1 MSKLVT
7 LNGSNDQEL
16 LSSIFDNEIVV
27 FEDIQGSKIWVNWDG
42 KEFTIKPKSIGSE
55 SINLIDLA
63 MQNYYNPAIKFFE
76 SLDIRVKSLLNRK
89 WWFCFEY
96 FPDNQPANIEYS
108 RVPKN
113 NLVLTALNKS
123 GKYDFSIE
131 ELDEYARLFDVDI
144 LPIVFQ
150 GKLTERMVEAIKYF
164 INTSEDDLEYIFGE
178 KSFAFFF
185 YKILNPS
192 SQNSFLMEDE
202 DYQSNLEKLIV
213 RTKKGDLS
221 FEILNPLY
229 KRISDNNSTDFV
241 EIYTLILVNFLNFC
255 QSFNLDEVKLK
266 GSKRDEI
273 YIYLISKL
281 FNVYISEVKQDLLDF
296 DFTVPEFFD
305 KEKFKINTELISN
318 KLTKDY
324 IKESDKLEYIF
335 KVILGSFSKKRK
347 KPIGVFDSGYGGLTI
362 LSSLREKMPQYDFIY
377 FGDNARAPY
386 GNRSFDVVY
395 SYTLAAVEFL
405 FSQGCNLII
414 IACNTSSAKALRT
427 IQQNDLHR
435 FGPNKRVLGVIRPST
450 EQIGDLTKTNCV
462 GILGTLGTINSS
474 SYPIEL
480 AKFAPDIEVH
490 QHACPMWVP
499 LIENQQYEH
508 PAGKQFILEDVQ
520 QLLSKN
526 EQIDTILL
534 ACTHYPVLQEQLQQL
549 VGPNIQIVP
558 QGPIVAEKLAAY
570 LDAHPEMEQR
580 LSKNGEVGFFTS
592 ETPVVFNQKASHFF
606 GQKVEAEHHSF

>member
-7 LNGSNDQEL
+7 LNGSNDQQM

-42 KEFTIKPKSIGSE
+42 KEFTIKPKSVSSE

-108 RVPKN
+108 RVPNN
-113 NLVLTALNKS
+113 NLVLTAINKA
-123 GKYDFSIE
+123 GKYDFSVE
-131 ELDEYARLFDVDI
+131 ELDEYSRLFNVDM

-150 GKLTERMVEAIKYF
+150 GKLTERMIEAIKYF

-192 SQNSFLMEDE
+192 SKNSFLMDDE
-202 DYQSNLEKLIV
+202 DYQNNLEKLIV

-229 KRISDNNSTDFV
+229 RRLSDSNSTDFV

-255 QSFNLDEVKLK
+255 QSFNLDEIKLK

-305 KEKFKINTELISN
+305 KDKFKINTELISN

-347 KPIGVFDSGYGGLTI
+347 KPIGVFTDNTVILFNVFVTDINNYIEKYMNKVHEVELTRSGLLDFGDFFDI
-362 LSSLREKMPQYDFIY
+362 QYDTDGE
-377 FGDNARAPY
+377 GDVYP
-386 GNRSFDVVY
+386 DVY
-395 SYTLAAVEFL
+395 SEFEK
-405 FSQGCNLII
+405 G
-414 IACNTSSAKALRT
+414 T
-427 IQQNDLHR
+427 
-435 FGPNKRVLGVIRPST
+435 GPEKKKKGKGGKLPISGEEGKEP
-450 EQIGDLTKTNCV
+450 TK
-462 GILGTLGTINSS
+462 
-474 SYPIEL
+474 
-480 AKFAPDIEVH
+480 
-490 QHACPMWVP
+490 
-499 LIENQQYEH
+499 
-508 PAGKQFILEDVQ
+508 
-520 QLLSKN
+520 
-526 EQIDTILL
+526 
-534 ACTHYPVLQEQLQQL
+534 
-549 VGPNIQIVP
+549 
-558 QGPIVAEKLAAY
+558 
-570 LDAHPEMEQR
+570 
-580 LSKNGEVGFFTS
+580 
-592 ETPVVFNQKASHFF
+592 
-606 GQKVEAEHHSF
+606 

>member
-42 KEFTIKPKSIGSE
+42 KEFAIKPKSIGSE

-131 ELDEYARLFDVDI
+131 ELDEYARLFDVDM

-150 GKLTERMVEAIKYF
+150 GKLNERMIEAIKYF

-192 SQNSFLMEDE
+192 SQNSFLMDEE
-202 DYQSNLEKLIV
+202 DYQNNLEKLIV
-213 RTKKGDLS
+213 RTMKGDLS

-229 KRISDNNSTDFV
+229 KRISDNNSTEFV

-255 QSFNLDEVKLK
+255 QSFNLDEIKLK

-318 KLTKDY
+318 KLTKEY

-347 KPIGVFDSGYGGLTI
+347 KPIGIFTDNTVILFNVFVTDINNYIEKYMNKIHEVELTRAGLLDFGDFFEI
-362 LSSLREKMPQYDFIY
+362 QYDSDGEGEVY
-377 FGDNARAPY
+377 PD
-386 GNRSFDVVY
+386 VY
-395 SYTLAAVEFL
+395 SEFEKGADVEKKKKGKGGKL
-405 FSQGCNLII
+405 PVSGGEEG
-414 IACNTSSAKALRT
+414 KE
-427 IQQNDLHR
+427 
-435 FGPNKRVLGVIRPST
+435 P
-450 EQIGDLTKTNCV
+450 TK
-462 GILGTLGTINSS
+462 
-474 SYPIEL
+474 
-480 AKFAPDIEVH
+480 
-490 QHACPMWVP
+490 
-499 LIENQQYEH
+499 
-508 PAGKQFILEDVQ
+508 
-520 QLLSKN
+520 
-526 EQIDTILL
+526 
-534 ACTHYPVLQEQLQQL
+534 
-549 VGPNIQIVP
+549 
-558 QGPIVAEKLAAY
+558 
-570 LDAHPEMEQR
+570 
-580 LSKNGEVGFFTS
+580 
-592 ETPVVFNQKASHFF
+592 
-606 GQKVEAEHHSF
+606 

>member
-131 ELDEYARLFDVDI
+131 ELDEYARLFDVDM

-150 GKLTERMVEAIKYF
+150 GKLNERMIEAIKYF

-192 SQNSFLMEDE
+192 SQNSFLLDEE
-202 DYQSNLEKLIV
+202 DYQNNLEKLIV
-213 RTKKGDLS
+213 RTIKGDLS

-229 KRISDNNSTDFV
+229 KRISDNNSTEFV

-347 KPIGVFDSGYGGLTI
+347 KPIGIFSDNTVILFNVFVTDINNYIEKYMNKIHEVELTRAGLLDFGDFFEI
-362 LSSLREKMPQYDFIY
+362 QYDSDGEGEVY
-377 FGDNARAPY
+377 PD
-386 GNRSFDVVY
+386 VY
-395 SYTLAAVEFL
+395 SEFEK
-405 FSQGCNLII
+405 G
-414 IACNTSSAKALRT
+414 A
-427 IQQNDLHR
+427 
-435 FGPNKRVLGVIRPST
+435 
-450 EQIGDLTKTNCV
+450 GDEKKKKGKGGKLPVTGGEEGKEPTK
-462 GILGTLGTINSS
+462 
-474 SYPIEL
+474 
-480 AKFAPDIEVH
+480 
-490 QHACPMWVP
+490 
-499 LIENQQYEH
+499 
-508 PAGKQFILEDVQ
+508 
-520 QLLSKN
+520 
-526 EQIDTILL
+526 
-534 ACTHYPVLQEQLQQL
+534 
-549 VGPNIQIVP
+549 
-558 QGPIVAEKLAAY
+558 
-570 LDAHPEMEQR
+570 
-580 LSKNGEVGFFTS
+580 
-592 ETPVVFNQKASHFF
+592 
-606 GQKVEAEHHSF
+606 

>member
-42 KEFTIKPKSIGSE
+42 KEFAIKPKSIGSE

-131 ELDEYARLFDVDI
+131 ELDEYARLFDVDM

-150 GKLTERMVEAIKYF
+150 GKLNERMIEAIKYF

-192 SQNSFLMEDE
+192 SQNSFLMDEE
-202 DYQSNLEKLIV
+202 DYQNNLEKLIV
-213 RTKKGDLS
+213 RTMKGDLS

-229 KRISDNNSTDFV
+229 KRISDNNSTEFV

-347 KPIGVFDSGYGGLTI
+347 KPIGVFTDNTVILFNVFVTDINNYIEKYMNKIHEVELTRAGLLDFGDFFEI
-362 LSSLREKMPQYDFIY
+362 QYDSDGEGEVY
-377 FGDNARAPY
+377 PD
-386 GNRSFDVVY
+386 VY
-395 SYTLAAVEFL
+395 SEFEK
-405 FSQGCNLII
+405 G
-414 IACNTSSAKALRT
+414 A
-427 IQQNDLHR
+427 
-435 FGPNKRVLGVIRPST
+435 
-450 EQIGDLTKTNCV
+450 GDEKKKKGKGGKLPVTGGEEGKEPTK
-462 GILGTLGTINSS
+462 
-474 SYPIEL
+474 
-480 AKFAPDIEVH
+480 
-490 QHACPMWVP
+490 
-499 LIENQQYEH
+499 
-508 PAGKQFILEDVQ
+508 
-520 QLLSKN
+520 
-526 EQIDTILL
+526 
-534 ACTHYPVLQEQLQQL
+534 
-549 VGPNIQIVP
+549 
-558 QGPIVAEKLAAY
+558 
-570 LDAHPEMEQR
+570 
-580 LSKNGEVGFFTS
+580 
-592 ETPVVFNQKASHFF
+592 
-606 GQKVEAEHHSF
+606 

>member
-131 ELDEYARLFDVDI
+131 ELDEYARLFDVDM

-150 GKLTERMVEAIKYF
+150 GKLNERMIEAIKYF

-255 QSFNLDEVKLK
+255 QSFNLDEIKLK

-347 KPIGVFDSGYGGLTI
+347 KPIGVFTDNTVILFNVFVTDVSNYIEKYMNKVHEVELTRAGLLDFGDFFEI
-362 LSSLREKMPQYDFIY
+362 QYDSDGEGEVY
-377 FGDNARAPY
+377 PD
-386 GNRSFDVVY
+386 VY
-395 SYTLAAVEFL
+395 SEFEKGADKEKKKKGKGGKL
-405 FSQGCNLII
+405 PVGGGEEG
-414 IACNTSSAKALRT
+414 KE
-427 IQQNDLHR
+427 
-435 FGPNKRVLGVIRPST
+435 P
-450 EQIGDLTKTNCV
+450 TK
-462 GILGTLGTINSS
+462 
-474 SYPIEL
+474 
-480 AKFAPDIEVH
+480 
-490 QHACPMWVP
+490 
-499 LIENQQYEH
+499 
-508 PAGKQFILEDVQ
+508 
-520 QLLSKN
+520 
-526 EQIDTILL
+526 
-534 ACTHYPVLQEQLQQL
+534 
-549 VGPNIQIVP
+549 
-558 QGPIVAEKLAAY
+558 
-570 LDAHPEMEQR
+570 
-580 LSKNGEVGFFTS
+580 
-592 ETPVVFNQKASHFF
+592 
-606 GQKVEAEHHSF
+606 